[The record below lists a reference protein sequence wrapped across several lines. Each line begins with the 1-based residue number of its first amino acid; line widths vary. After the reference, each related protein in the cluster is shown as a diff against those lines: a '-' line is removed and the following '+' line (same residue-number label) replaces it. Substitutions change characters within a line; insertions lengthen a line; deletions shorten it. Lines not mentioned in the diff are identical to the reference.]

1 MTIIVFLIDTSAS
14 MNQRAYSG
22 GRPTLLDVA
31 KSAVET
37 FVKMRQRSP
46 ESRGDRYMLLTY
58 EDPPN
63 NIKAGWKE
71 NLATFMNELKNLQGV
86 GLTTLGAALK
96 HALDVLNINRMQ
108 TGIDTYG
115 QGRSPFYLE
124 PSVIVLITD
133 GGKYTTSSGVQQEFT
148 LPMHSP
154 ILGSELTKEP
164 FRWDQRLFS
173 LVLRLSGTPAIDRDI
188 GLVASDTSPIDAMCE
203 ITGGR
208 SYCVT
213 SNRMMLQ
220 CIDSLV
226 QKVQSGVVI
235 NFEKIGPD
243 PPPLSTDLPQTLQ
256 EQQEQQQQQQQQ
268 LQQQQLQLQLQ
279 SNNEICDNDDDN
291 SSNTIINGIRT
302 SQYLPTPTNVGNTA
316 WHSCRRLIYV
326 PRSAQKGF
334 AVGFWPIPE
343 SFWPDLSAS
352 SLPPRSAHPNV
363 KFTCTSQ
370 EPMVIENLPFDKY
383 ELEPSPL
390 TQFILARKQP
400 TTCWQV
406 FVANSYKSSEVGH
419 PFGYLKASTNLTCVN
434 LFVMPYNYPVLL
446 PLLEE
451 LFKVHRLKP
460 TNEWR
465 TQFANYMRTM
475 PTYYAISLRR
485 ALLRMG
491 AAAPLAQTLVPDT
504 LDNSLSYSVMNYL
517 KRLKNQ
523 AKLEFERLCN
533 EVISKQVATAN
544 ANVNGSTTTITEGV
558 RVIPKVP
565 LKKDLI
571 SHPLLQ
577 DKFTGLRDQLNEFGG
592 FVVGLV
598 KNQQQQ
604 KGAHSYRNAFDVP
617 RKSLLDQ
624 VVRMRANFLQP
635 GLLHTKLLDD
645 DYVHSMPV
653 AQMGNYQ
660 EYLKKMTPPLREIES
675 VPVRQHMFG
684 NPFKI
689 DKRMMVDEADMDIV
703 GSPSSSNSNNNN
715 NNNNN
720 LNINN
725 TNAGSTSVINSN
737 NQMVNNLGQNS
748 IPISS
753 VLTSNIPNKNSLK
766 RPLDNIGNN
775 SPLLTR
781 SIPNKRKPG
790 PIPKEVVIRRPLYNN
805 NVKPLTLLNLST
817 SPVPWNQADTPAPKS
832 PTLPPPEINA
842 FTISSSPPMSS
853 VTIPSPEPITIPVA
867 SSLAPLSS
875 STTSSPLLPAPI
887 SPLPLSTLPSSLLPS
902 LTPPPLSLPVAT
914 TTAITTTITITT
926 TTATTSRPVSP
937 AILIDTDNIS
947 TNSFTNSSITIDK
960 LTNGLSDTGMSS
972 TTAYE
977 PLPVEI
983 NDNHNDLPIIPRVAV
998 NNISSSLPKNDCQIN
1013 DNINNIV
1020 QDVCMKNQNN
1030 VNVEEKNDNKMSNH
1044 VEHKKVDQVFSKK
1057 ELEEVRKHNLSI
1069 RELVHKEVRR
1079 KGTNHT
1085 TLFSHIHQVK
1095 GTLDIRIAFVREIV
1109 KESLRFKRRNLA
1121 KLLEEYLSSVQEN
1134 EIVMNMKELS

>member
-14 MNQRAYSG
+14 MNQRVYLG

-37 FVKMRQRSP
+37 FVKVRQRSP
-46 ESRGDRYMLLTY
+46 ESRGDRYMLLTF
-58 EDPPN
+58 EDPPQ

-71 NLATFMNELKNLQGV
+71 NLATFMNELKNLQCV

-115 QGRSPFYLE
+115 QGRCPFYLE
-124 PSVIVLITD
+124 PSVIVVITD
-133 GGKYTTSSGVQQEFT
+133 GGKYTTNSGVHQDFT

-154 ILGSELTKEP
+154 IPGSELTKEP

-173 LVLRLSGTPAIDRDI
+173 LVLRLSGTPAVERDT
-188 GLVASDTSPIDAMCE
+188 GLVASDSSPIDAMCE
-203 ITGGR
+203 VTGGR
-208 SYCVT
+208 SYCIT
-213 SNRMMLQ
+213 SFRMMMQ

-243 PPPLSTDLPQTLQ
+243 PPPLSNEVHNQD
-256 EQQEQQQQQQQQ
+256 EDENEDE
-268 LQQQQLQLQLQ
+268 
-279 SNNEICDNDDDN
+279 NN
-291 SSNTIINGIRT
+291 INNGPRT
-302 SQYLPTPTNVGNTA
+302 QYSTNPTVLGNTA

-390 TQFILARKQP
+390 TQYILARKQP
-400 TTCWQV
+400 TICWQV

-465 TQFANYMRTM
+465 TQFQNYMRTM
-475 PTYYAISLRR
+475 PTYYSASLRR
-485 ALLRMG
+485 ALTRMG
-491 AAAPLAQTLVPDT
+491 APAPLAQTLIPDNM
-504 LDNSLSYSVMNYL
+504 DNSLSYSVLNYL

-523 AKLEFERLCN
+523 AKIEFDRLCN
-533 EVISKQVATAN
+533 EVISKQVAAAN
-544 ANVNGSTTTITEGV
+544 MTKNLTNASTTTITEGV
-558 RVIPKVP
+558 RVIPRTP
-565 LKKDLI
+565 LKKDLV

-604 KGAHSYRNAFDVP
+604 RGAQSYRNAFDVP

-645 DYVHSMPV
+645 DYVHSMPL

-660 EYLKKMTPPLREIES
+660 EYLKRMTPPLREIES

-689 DKRMMVDEADMDIV
+689 DKRMMVDEADIDMV
-703 GSPSSSNSNNNN
+703 GATS
-715 NNNNN
+715 
-720 LNINN
+720 
-725 TNAGSTSVINSN
+725 STSKGGI
-737 NQMVNNLGQNS
+737 
-748 IPISS
+748 
-753 VLTSNIPNKNSLK
+753 KRSLPPSDGGGTPVP
-766 RPLDNIGNN
+766 RP
-775 SPLLTR
+775 S
-781 SIPNKRKPG
+781 PNKRKPG
-790 PIPKEVVIRRPLYNN
+790 PIPKDVIVRRPSYSPASTPPSSPIPWMDETKNQVLPNAELNTTPNLTNASHVTSTPCAAASSQEKLVNGLAEMPTIPIFEAIPAEHVNNHMDSPPILTPIVVN
-805 NVKPLTLLNLST
+805 NVDLRSD
-817 SPVPWNQADTPAPKS
+817 VKS
-832 PTLPPPEINA
+832 E
-842 FTISSSPPMSS
+842 
-853 VTIPSPEPITIPVA
+853 
-867 SSLAPLSS
+867 
-875 STTSSPLLPAPI
+875 
-887 SPLPLSTLPSSLLPS
+887 
-902 LTPPPLSLPVAT
+902 
-914 TTAITTTITITT
+914 
-926 TTATTSRPVSP
+926 R
-937 AILIDTDNIS
+937 ID
-947 TNSFTNSSITIDK
+947 
-960 LTNGLSDTGMSS
+960 L
-972 TTAYE
+972 
-977 PLPVEI
+977 
-983 NDNHNDLPIIPRVAV
+983 
-998 NNISSSLPKNDCQIN
+998 
-1013 DNINNIV
+1013 
-1020 QDVCMKNQNN
+1020 
-1030 VNVEEKNDNKMSNH
+1030 VNVESNRLPSNDSSENSDKIVSAVEERLTNH
-1044 VEHKKVDQVFSKK
+1044 VEEKLEPKIEKEKVLTKK
-1057 ELEEVRKHNLSI
+1057 ELEDIRRHNLTV
-1069 RELVHKEVRR
+1069 RELVYKEIRR
-1079 KGTNHT
+1079 RGTNHA
-1085 TLFSHIHQVK
+1085 TLFTHLHQVQ
-1095 GTLDIRIAFVREIV
+1095 GTLDIRLAFVKDIV
-1109 KESLRFKRRNLA
+1109 KESLRFKRRKLA
-1121 KLLEEYLSSVQEN
+1121 TLLEEYLKTIQEDVWTVN
-1134 EIVMNMKELS
+1134 HKVNHNGATKIS

>member
-1 MTIIVFLIDTSAS
+1 
-14 MNQRAYSG
+14 
-22 GRPTLLDVA
+22 
-31 KSAVET
+31 
-37 FVKMRQRSP
+37 
-46 ESRGDRYMLLTY
+46 
-58 EDPPN
+58 
-63 NIKAGWKE
+63 
-71 NLATFMNELKNLQGV
+71 MNELKNLQCI

-115 QGRSPFYLE
+115 QGRCPFFLE

-133 GGKYTTSSGVQQEFT
+133 GGKYTTTSGVQQEFT

-173 LVLRLSGTPAIDRDI
+173 LVLRLSGTPPIERDT

-213 SNRMMLQ
+213 SHRMMLQ

-243 PPPLSTDLPQTLQ
+243 PPLLSTELQ
-256 EQQEQQQQQQQQ
+256 AQLNQQEQQQQPSS
-268 LQQQQLQLQLQ
+268 LLPLAPIDIELD
-279 SNNEICDNDDDN
+279 DNDDEN
-291 SSNTIINGIRT
+291 SSITINGIKT
-302 SQYLPTPTNVGNTA
+302 SQYLPTASVGNTA

-326 PRSAQKGF
+326 PRSPQKGF
-334 AVGFWPIPE
+334 PVGYWPIPE

-460 TNEWR
+460 TSEWR
-465 TQFANYMRTM
+465 TQFSNYMRTM
-475 PTYYAISLRR
+475 PTYYAASMKR
-485 ALLRMG
+485 ALTKMG
-491 AAAPLAQTLVPDT
+491 AATPMVQTLIPDT

-517 KRLKNQ
+517 KKLKNQ
-523 AKLEFERLCN
+523 AKIEYDRLCS

-544 ANVNGSTTTITEGV
+544 ANKLLINGTTSSITEGV
-558 RVIPKVP
+558 RVIPRIP
-565 LKKDLI
+565 LKKDLV

-577 DKFTGLRDQLNEFGG
+577 DKFISLRDQLNEFGG

-635 GLLHTKLLDD
+635 GLSHTKLLDD

-653 AQMGNYQ
+653 SQMGNYQ
-660 EYLKKMTPPLREIES
+660 EHLKKMPPPLREIES

-689 DKRMMVDEADMDIV
+689 DKRMMMVDEADMDMV
-703 GSPSSSNSNNNN
+703 GPSSSSSNTNLNSTAIINNNTSNNSIPTSSILSSNSNTVKGNVKRQVDA
-715 NNNNN
+715 
-720 LNINN
+720 I
-725 TNAGSTSVINSN
+725 GS
-737 NQMVNNLGQNS
+737 
-748 IPISS
+748 PIS
-753 VLTSNIPNKNSLK
+753 
-766 RPLDNIGNN
+766 
-775 SPLLTR
+775 TR
-781 SIPNKRKPG
+781 IMPDKRKRG
-790 PIPKEVVIRRPLYNN
+790 PIPKEVIVRRPTYNN
-805 NVKPLTLLNLST
+805 TVRPPSSILSISPSPL
-817 SPVPWNQADTPAPKS
+817 PWNQIDNPAPKS

-842 FTISSSPPMSS
+842 FSISHEFSSSSPSALAPPTPPLPASSSTISSSS
-853 VTIPSPEPITIPVA
+853 IITVD
-867 SSLAPLSS
+867 
-875 STTSSPLLPAPI
+875 STTFI
-887 SPLPLSTLPSSLLPS
+887 
-902 LTPPPLSLPVAT
+902 
-914 TTAITTTITITT
+914 
-926 TTATTSRPVSP
+926 
-937 AILIDTDNIS
+937 N
-947 TNSFTNSSITIDK
+947 SITNTISIPDK
-960 LTNGLSDTGMSS
+960 LTNGLSETRTSS
-972 TTAYE
+972 TMVYE

-983 NDNHNDLPIIPRVAV
+983 NDHHHYSDSVQNTSQVTV
-998 NNISSSLPKNDCQIN
+998 NNLSLVSKIDNKTNDHSADISE
-1013 DNINNIV
+1013 IV
-1020 QDVCMKNQNN
+1020 HDVCMENQNN
-1030 VNVEEKNDNKMSNH
+1030 IKVEVKNEDRLGNH
-1044 VEHKKVDQVFSKK
+1044 VEDNKIDGIKNDKDKVFSKK

-1069 RELVHKEVRR
+1069 RELVYKEVRR
-1079 KGTNHT
+1079 RGT
-1085 TLFSHIHQVK
+1085 S
-1095 GTLDIRIAFVREIV
+1095 E
-1109 KESLRFKRRNLA
+1109 
-1121 KLLEEYLSSVQEN
+1121 
-1134 EIVMNMKELS
+1134 

>member
-14 MNQRAYSG
+14 MNQRAYLG

-37 FVKMRQRSP
+37 FVKVRQRSP
-46 ESRGDRYMLLTY
+46 ESRGDRYMLLTF
-58 EDPPN
+58 EEPPQ

-71 NLATFMNELKNLQGV
+71 NLATFMNELKNLQCV

-115 QGRSPFYLE
+115 QGRCPFYLE
-124 PSVIVLITD
+124 PSVIVVITD
-133 GGKYTTSSGVQQEFT
+133 GGKYTANGGVHQDFT

-154 ILGSELTKEP
+154 IPGTELTKEP

-173 LVLRLSGTPAIDRDI
+173 LVLRLSGTPAIDRDT
-188 GLVASDTSPIDAMCE
+188 GLVASDSSPIDAMCE
-203 ITGGR
+203 VTGGR
-208 SYCVT
+208 SYCIT
-213 SNRMMLQ
+213 SHRMMMQ

-243 PPPLSTDLPQTLQ
+243 PPPLANDTQHP
-256 EQQEQQQQQQQQ
+256 
-268 LQQQQLQLQLQ
+268 
-279 SNNEICDNDDDN
+279 DDDEN
-291 SSNTIINGIRT
+291 EDELTLINGAR
-302 SQYLPTPTNVGNTA
+302 SQYPPNPMAPGNTA

-370 EPMVIENLPFDKY
+370 EPMVIDNLPFDKY

-390 TQFILARKQP
+390 TQYILARKQP
-400 TTCWQV
+400 TVCWQV

-465 TQFANYMRTM
+465 TQFQNYMRTM
-475 PTYYAISLRR
+475 PTYYASSLRR
-485 ALLRMG
+485 ALTRMG
-491 AAAPLAQTLVPDT
+491 APAPLAQTLIPDNM
-504 LDNSLSYSVMNYL
+504 DNSLSYSVLNYL

-523 AKLEFERLCN
+523 AKIEFERLCN
-533 EVISKQVATAN
+533 EVISKQVAN
-544 ANVNGSTTTITEGV
+544 ANLNKNLVNGNSTTVTEGV
-558 RVIPKVP
+558 RVIPRTP
-565 LKKDLI
+565 LKKDLV

-598 KNQQQQ
+598 RNQQQQ
-604 KGAHSYRNAFDVP
+604 RGAQSYRNAFDVP

-660 EYLKKMTPPLREIES
+660 EYLKRMTPPLREIES
-675 VPVRQHMFG
+675 APVRQHMFG

-689 DKRMMVDEADMDIV
+689 DKRMMVDEADIDM
-703 GSPSSSNSNNNN
+703 
-715 NNNNN
+715 
-720 LNINN
+720 
-725 TNAGSTSVINSN
+725 AGSTSTNSKA
-737 NQMVNNLGQNS
+737 G
-748 IPISS
+748 
-753 VLTSNIPNKNSLK
+753 SLK
-766 RPLDNIGNN
+766 RAIQPSDSGG
-775 SPLLTR
+775 SSAPR
-781 SIPNKRKPG
+781 PPPNKRKPG
-790 PIPKEVVIRRPLYNN
+790 PIPKDVIVRRPSYSPVNTPPSSPIPWMDETKNEVVPTANSI
-805 NVKPLTLLNLST
+805 NLSN
-817 SPVPWNQADTPAPKS
+817 SSSAS
-832 PTLPPPEINA
+832 GSLTLPPQTVPDKLVNGLAEVPVMPVFEPTPIEPVIVHSESPTPSRVTVNNVEPPICEIKSEKLDPVRTDQINLPVNDCGE
-842 FTISSSPPMSS
+842 SHNSVKVENSNEES
-853 VTIPSPEPITIPVA
+853 VT
-867 SSLAPLSS
+867 
-875 STTSSPLLPAPI
+875 
-887 SPLPLSTLPSSLLPS
+887 
-902 LTPPPLSLPVAT
+902 
-914 TTAITTTITITT
+914 
-926 TTATTSRPVSP
+926 
-937 AILIDTDNIS
+937 
-947 TNSFTNSSITIDK
+947 
-960 LTNGLSDTGMSS
+960 
-972 TTAYE
+972 
-977 PLPVEI
+977 
-983 NDNHNDLPIIPRVAV
+983 
-998 NNISSSLPKNDCQIN
+998 
-1013 DNINNIV
+1013 
-1020 QDVCMKNQNN
+1020 
-1030 VNVEEKNDNKMSNH
+1030 NH
-1044 VEHKKVDQVFSKK
+1044 VEERREMKIEKEKPLPKK
-1057 ELEEVRKHNLSI
+1057 ELEEIRKHNLSV
-1069 RELVHKEVRR
+1069 RESVYKEVRR
-1079 KGTNHT
+1079 RGKNYAA
-1085 TLFSHIHQVK
+1085 LFSHLHQIQ
-1095 GTLDIRIAFVREIV
+1095 GTLDIRLAFVRDVI

-1121 KLLEEYLSSVQEN
+1121 TLLEEYLETIQDDGRT
-1134 EIVMNMKELS
+1134 MNHKVNNNGATKIS